1 VSGGARAALTA
12 LLTTIIAAPAIA
24 QTRPLLT
31 EEATT
36 APAGRIVL
44 EAGADAMRAEP
55 NFLTGRTRDR
65 YDLPVLRL
73 VFSPAGNVEIDVEW
87 VGRVMA
93 RNDPDFG
100 NVSDFGDVTLR
111 AKWRLVEE
119 APGRP
124 AVAAR
129 FGVTLPETSFGNGLG
144 PNTMRMAGQLLLTKT
159 VGRLVL
165 HANAGLGLQDE
176 VLRPHEQRDFLVY
189 GVAAV
194 HEMGRG
200 LALAAEVAGRAGK
213 GAPGAEERAEARAGV
228 RLGRGRL
235 RADAAM
241 RRGLA
246 AADGTWGLT
255 AGLEWELRPKH

>member
-1 VSGGARAALTA
+1 VPGARVAALTA
-12 LLTTIIAAPAIA
+12 VLATSAPLSAVA

-31 EEATT
+31 EEAST
-36 APAGRIVL
+36 APAGRVVL
-44 EAGADAMRAEP
+44 EAGADVIRAEP
-55 NFLTGRTRDR
+55 NYLTGRERDR
-65 YDLPVLRL
+65 LDLPVLRL

-87 VGRVMA
+87 VGRVVA
-93 RNDPDFG
+93 RADPDFG
-100 NVSDFGDVTLR
+100 DVSDWGDVTLR
-111 AKWRLVEE
+111 AKVRLAEE
-119 APGRP
+119 AAGRP
-124 AVAAR
+124 AIAAR

-144 PNTMRMAGQLLLTKT
+144 PNTLRMAAQLLISKT
-159 VGRLVL
+159 LGGLAL

-194 HEMGRG
+194 RSLRG
-200 LALAAEVAGRAGK
+200 AALTAEVAGRAGS
-213 GAPGAEERAEARAGV
+213 GAPGAEARSEARLGV

-235 RADAAM
+235 RADAAV

-255 AGLEWELRPKH
+255 AGFSWQLR